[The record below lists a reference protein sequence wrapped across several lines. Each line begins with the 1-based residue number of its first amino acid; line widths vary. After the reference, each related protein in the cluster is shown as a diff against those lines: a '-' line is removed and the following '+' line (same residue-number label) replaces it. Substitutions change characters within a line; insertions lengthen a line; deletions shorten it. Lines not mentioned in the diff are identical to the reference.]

1 MAHTATRK
9 ISYLGQAGILG
20 GLIVGGLAVAAL
32 VQFIGMSGTINLAEL
47 DKLDSKVFM
56 DKLLVPEN
64 ANLLRVL
71 QFLSTLIMMFLPTYI
86 YAKICHAKPL
96 VHLGLVKKPTVAQ
109 LGMVILIVLA
119 CLPIIG
125 ALQEAMKL
133 IPFSKET
140 LAIFQKA
147 EDDYFKQILV
157 IGKMNSFG
165 EYVLSLAMIALLPA
179 IFEEVLFRGG
189 IQNLLSCWT
198 KMPILSICITAA
210 IFSFVHGSYIGFLPR
225 FVLGFVLGWL
235 FYRTDKLW
243 LSILAHFINNA
254 LGVTMMYVM
263 TKMGKPI
270 TPNSMEESFPILVGV
285 AALATLIG
293 LLHAFDKISKKDI
306 DKPGLE
312 VALPGY
318 INPNNPFEESY
329 IAKENNSQ

>member
-1 MAHTATRK
+1 
-9 ISYLGQAGILG
+9 
-20 GLIVGGLAVAAL
+20 
-32 VQFIGMSGTINLAEL
+32 
-47 DKLDSKVFM
+47 
-56 DKLLVPEN
+56 
-64 ANLLRVL
+64 
-71 QFLSTLIMMFLPTYI
+71 
-86 YAKICHAKPL
+86 
-96 VHLGLVKKPTVAQ
+96 
-109 LGMVILIVLA
+109 MVILIVLA

-189 IQNLLSCWT
+189 IQNLLSRWT

-293 LLHAFDKISKKDI
+293 LLYAFDKISKKDI

-318 INPNNPFEESY
+318 INPNKPFEESY
-329 IAKENNSQ
+329 VAKENNSQ

>member
-47 DKLDSKVFM
+47 GKLDSKVFM

-86 YAKICHAKPL
+86 YTKICHAKPW

-109 LGMVILIVLA
+109 LVMVILIVLA
-119 CLPIIG
+119 CLPIIC

-189 IQNLLSCWT
+189 IQNLLSRWT

-254 LGVTMMYVM
+254 LGVTLMYVM

-270 TPNSMEESFPILVGV
+270 TSNSMEESFPILAGV

-293 LLHAFDKISKKDI
+293 LLYAFDKISKKDI

-318 INPNNPFEESY
+318 INPNNSFEENY
-329 IAKENNSQ
+329 VAKENNPQ